1 MRIFLIGFMASGK
14 SHWCKQLAQRLLLP
28 FVDLDKTIE
37 NSCQMSISEIFNTK
51 GETEFRNIETAVLEE
66 QIANQSEFVMACGGG
81 IMLSDTNRRL
91 LKSAGI
97 TVFVDTP
104 TQTIINRLLNDTG
117 NRPLLEN
124 LTPNELESKVKR
136 MMEGRRNNYES
147 ANIFFYPEHETLGDL
162 VNKLTRKIHRK

>member
-66 QIANQSEFVMACGGG
+66 
-81 IMLSDTNRRL
+81 
-91 LKSAGI
+91 
-97 TVFVDTP
+97 
-104 TQTIINRLLNDTG
+104 
-117 NRPLLEN
+117 
-124 LTPNELESKVKR
+124 
-136 MMEGRRNNYES
+136 
-147 ANIFFYPEHETLGDL
+147 
-162 VNKLTRKIHRK
+162 